1 MKISKEDKEKLA
13 EQTKTCGICKKD
25 FKKDDIKCLDHCHFT
40 GEIRGF
46 THQDCNLHFHILK
59 AKIPI
64 LFHNLKGYDGHFIIK
79 ELGDYIKKNNTEDK
93 IQEVRCIATN

>member
-46 THQDCNLHFHILK
+46 TH
-59 AKIPI
+59 
-64 LFHNLKGYDGHFIIK
+64 
-79 ELGDYIKKNNTEDK
+79 
-93 IQEVRCIATN
+93 